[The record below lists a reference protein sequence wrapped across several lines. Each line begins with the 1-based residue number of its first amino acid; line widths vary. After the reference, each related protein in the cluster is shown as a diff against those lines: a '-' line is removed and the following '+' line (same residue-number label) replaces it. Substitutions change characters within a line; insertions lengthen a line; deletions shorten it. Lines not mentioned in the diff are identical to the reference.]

1 MPAMTDSFMSN
12 FFTIKMWFSIYTGSL
27 TPLFRNILI
36 VVIVLFIAGI
46 IFVWYKNKN
55 NTDKL
60 YYRLWQSLFNFNVTG
75 LIIGLFL
82 FFFTYQTIPFL
93 SARFWFIVWFLIHAF
108 WGYIIYRRLKKLP
121 EIRKEL
127 EAKREFNKYIP

>member
-1 MPAMTDSFMSN
+1 
-12 FFTIKMWFSIYTGSL
+12 MWFSIYPGSL

-36 VVIVLFIAGI
+36 AVIALFIVGI

-75 LIIGLFL
+75 LIIGLLL
-82 FFFTYQTIPFL
+82 FFFTYQAIPFL